1 MEPLTN
7 RQERVLRCVTDLQGR
22 HGRMPT
28 YREIGAALRIASTQ
42 GVRRHLE
49 TLESKGYL
57 SMSRSARGLRLAP
70 EVEASL
76 GIPLIGRIA
85 AGRPIEALENFEGRL
100 DLGREFGA
108 HPDCFALRVK
118 GDSMIEAGIHD
129 GDVVI
134 VQAAPRVASGAIAA
148 VAVDNEATVKRLEIE
163 PGLVRLVPANPA
175 YSPLEIREGERDVR
189 ILGGVVGIVRKLT
202 GARP

>member
-1 MEPLTN
+1 MEPLTS
-7 RQERVLRCVTDLQGR
+7 RQERVLRCVTDLHGR

-49 TLESKGYL
+49 ALESKGYL
-57 SMSRSARGLRLAP
+57 SMSRFARGLRLAP

-76 GIPLIGRIA
+76 GIPLIGRIS

-100 DLGREFGA
+100 DLGQEFGA

-118 GDSMIEAGIHD
+118 GDSMVGAGIQD
-129 GDVVI
+129 GDAVI
-134 VQAAPRVASGAIAA
+134 VQAGPRVRNGEIAA
-148 VAVDNEATVKRLEIE
+148 VAVDNEATVKHVELE
-163 PGLVRLVPANPA
+163 PGLIRLVPANPA
-175 YSPLEIREGERDVR
+175 YSPLEIREGEREVR
-189 ILGGVVGIVRKLT
+189 VLGRVVGIVRKLT

>member
-1 MEPLTN
+1 MEPLTS
-7 RQERVLRCVTDLQGR
+7 RQERVLKCVTDLQGR

-49 TLESKGYL
+49 ALESKGYL

-76 GIPLIGRIA
+76 GIPLIGRIS

-100 DLGREFGA
+100 DLGQEFGS
-108 HPDCFALRVK
+108 HPECFALRVK
-118 GDSMIEAGIHD
+118 GESMIGAGIED

-134 VQAAPRVASGAIAA
+134 VQAGARVANGQIAA
-148 VAVDNEATVKRLEIE
+148 VAVDSEATVKRVELE

-175 YSPLEIREGERDVR
+175 FRPLEIREGEREVR
-189 ILGGVVGIVRKLT
+189 VLGRVVGIVRKLT
-202 GARP
+202 GVRP